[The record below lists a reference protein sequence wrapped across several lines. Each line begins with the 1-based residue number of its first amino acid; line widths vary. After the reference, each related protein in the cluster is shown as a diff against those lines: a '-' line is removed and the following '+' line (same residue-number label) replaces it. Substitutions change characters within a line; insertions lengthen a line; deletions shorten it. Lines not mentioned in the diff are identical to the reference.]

1 MELSVENTE
10 DDTDEEE
17 FIIIQDVVDTNSEGE
32 EDDVDEEKVLCNINI

>member
-32 EDDVDEEKVLCNINI
+32 EDDVDEEKALCNINI